1 MRIEGPG
8 LSQAPAGITPS
19 TPQGATLKVAEASGV
34 PKTPVSPKGEDLF
47 SVWAPPG
54 SEATRTEALAQKL
67 NDQLRLAG
75 EDLHFE
81 VHEKTGRIIV
91 QVVDE
96 KTQEVRRELPPE
108 QLLDVMAS
116 LAEASGLRVDRQ
128 L

>member
-1 MRIEGPG
+1 MRIESNG
-8 LSQAPAGITPS
+8 LSQALAQS
-19 TPQGATLKVAEASGV
+19 EVVKASAATLKLSQAGQGGAQPAAPGPEQLYSM
-34 PKTPVSPKGEDLF
+34 
-47 SVWAPPG
+47 WAPAG
-54 SEATRTEALAQKL
+54 SEAARTEALAQKL
-67 NDQLRLAG
+67 NEQLRLVG

-81 VHEKTGRIIV
+81 VHEKTGRIVV

-116 LAEASGLRVDRQ
+116 LAEASGLRLDRT